1 MKLKQM
7 VVATVMLV
15 GSLVAPNARAEK
27 GLYLGTGLGL
37 GMPNQDGDVLDEVD
51 PEPGFAWELI
61 HLGYNFND
69 NFGVGFQ
76 WGAAVGSTD
85 FDNELT
91 WGQDYFTIS
100 GRYTFAGRDFE
111 PYVEL
116 GAGPYVYTLIHDEYD
131 AVSDPELGA
140 RIALGGNFNLG
151 RVYLAPEFSYHMVNY
166 DEADVDDDWYGDY
179 DIDFEERGDM
189 FLFLLKIG
197 YNFGG

>member
-1 MKLKQM
+1 MKFKLFSM
-7 VVATVMLV
+7 AAILFAVF
-15 GSLVAPNARAEK
+15 LVAPGVRAEK
-27 GLYLGTGLGL
+27 GLYVGTGMGL
-37 GMPNQDGDVLDEVD
+37 GIPNQSGDVLDEVE

-69 NFGVGFQ
+69 NIGIGFQ

-85 FDNELT
+85 FDNDLA
-91 WGQDYFTIS
+91 WGQDYFTLS
-100 GRYTFAGRDFE
+100 ARYTFAGKDFE
-111 PYVEL
+111 PYLEL
-116 GAGPYVYTLIHDEYD
+116 GAGSYVYSLVHDEYD

-140 RIALGGNFNLG
+140 RIALGGNYKFG

-179 DIDFEERGDM
+179 EIDFSERGDM